1 MTLDYAVTRWRAVDG
16 DTVDLDVG
24 MDVNVAPGWVSYVRN
39 TTPYHVRLIILDT
52 PERGQLRYR
61 EATTELAAW
70 LTAHT
75 DRLRVEVYGSAGW
88 DRDLAD
94 VYVAGDRG
102 NTATQAMLR
111 AGWPVYVGR

>member
-1 MTLDYAVTRWRAVDG
+1 MSLDYAVTRWRAVDG
-16 DTVDLDVG
+16 DTVDLDVARPIE
-24 MDVNVAPGWVSYVRN
+24 VAPGWSASVWNSA
-39 TTPYHVRLIILDT
+39 PYHVRLIILDT

-70 LTAHT
+70 LAQHAH
-75 DRLRVEVYGSAGW
+75 LRVEVYGTAGW

-94 VYVAGDRG
+94 IYVAGDRG